1 MRWLIGLLAAQARRL
16 PQLGWR
22 TRVILGLVVAVMGLL
37 VLTRPLESLALLIAL
52 VALSLLLEGLHRLSS
67 ADRSTVGVVVG
78 VGLVAAAVLL
88 VAWPRLTVDALA
100 VIVGVSL
107 VAHGVHELATATR
120 AAGTTWR
127 SVDRIGRLAGGSA
140 WAVFGTLALVWPDV
154 SLLVVGVAFGLRL
167 VGFGASEVLRAWRDR
182 TRSADGRS
190 AGQDGASDRRPLGA
204 LGVAGRGTA
213 LLCALALLA
222 VTLVLHQETPR
233 PGAAYR
239 AADSA
244 VPGEPGRLVKSTP
257 YSHGVPD
264 GARGWLILY
273 TTTDAHGDPTTATA
287 FVMAPDTPPPG
298 PGDVVLWDHGTEGA
312 DISCAP
318 TLLPEP
324 SPLAAPVAALREQLE
339 RGRVLVGPN
348 YPGMGTPGAQSYL
361 VGEVEGRAGLD
372 AVLAAREIDGLDLSP
387 RTVVW
392 GHSQGGHA
400 ALWTGAL
407 AATHTSE
414 IDLVG
419 VAAAAPATEVRALI
433 PALVDDVF
441 GKIMG
446 SFLLRAYAE
455 TYDDVSVDAYVDPRM
470 RLVYDAVSRRCLP
483 MRTTLV
489 SLVTALAARGPMF
502 RTDPS
507 TGPLGDRLDQN
518 VPRGPIG
525 VPVLI
530 GQGGDDPLILP
541 QMQARYVRER
551 CRAGQALDYRTYAG
565 RDHLSVVADDSPF
578 VTDLLAWTEAR
589 FAGEPARSTC

>member
-1 MRWLIGLLAAQARRL
+1 MRWLIGVLAAQVRRL
-16 PQLGWR
+16 PLLDWR
-22 TRVILGLVVAVMGLL
+22 TRVALGLVVAVLGLL
-37 VLTRPLESLALLIAL
+37 VLTRPLDSLTLLIAL
-52 VALSLLLEGLHRLSS
+52 VALSLVLEGIHRLSS
-67 ADRSTVGVVVG
+67 AGRTTEGGVVGVV
-78 VGLVAAAVLL
+78 LVAAAVLL
-88 VAWPRLTVDALA
+88 VAWPRLTIDALA
-100 VIVGVSL
+100 VIVGASL
-107 VAHGVHELATATR
+107 VAHGVHELVTAIRGARTSR
-120 AAGTTWR
+120 R
-127 SVDRIGRLAGGSA
+127 SADRVGRLAGGSA
-140 WAVFGTLALVWPDV
+140 WAIFGVLALAWPDV

-167 VGFGASEVLRAWRDR
+167 IGFGSAVVLRAWRDR
-182 TRSADGRS
+182 KAPAKEPL
-190 AGQDGASDRRPLGA
+190 AGHAGASERRPLGA
-204 LGVAGRGTA
+204 LGVAGRGIA

-233 PGAAYR
+233 PSAAYR
-239 AADSA
+239 AAGSA
-244 VPGEPGRLVKSTP
+244 VPDEPGRLVKSTP

-273 TTTDAHGDPTTATA
+273 TTTDAHGAPVTATA
-287 FVMAPDTPPPG
+287 FVMAPRTPPPG
-298 PGDVVLWDHGTEGA
+298 PLEVVLWDHGTEGA
-312 DISCAP
+312 DSDCAP

-324 SPLAAPVAALREQLE
+324 SPLAAPVAALREQLD
-339 RGRVLVGPN
+339 RGRVLVGPD

-361 VGEVEGRAGLD
+361 VGEVEGRASLD
-372 AVLAAREIDGLDLSP
+372 AVLAARDIDGLDLSP

-414 IDLVG
+414 IELVG

-433 PALVDDVF
+433 PSLVDDVF

-446 SFLLRAYAE
+446 SFVLRAYAE

-470 RLVYDAVSRRCLP
+470 RLIYDAVSRRCLP
-483 MRTTLV
+483 VRTTLV

-502 RTDPS
+502 RKDPA
-507 TGPLGDRLDQN
+507 TGPLGARLDEN
-518 VPRGPIG
+518 VPRDPIG
-525 VPVLI
+525 APVLI

-541 QMQARYVRER
+541 QMQAGYVRER

-578 VTDLLAWTEAR
+578 VKDLLAWTEAR
-589 FAGEPARSTC
+589 FAGEPATSTC